1 MALGLERAI
10 AEFIGDVVSVQPAM
24 TTDPWP
30 LYDEADPVVFV
41 TEEPVGRED
50 EDDTARDLTISV
62 FTDGGGPPLKLL
74 GEQWTITIQCR
85 HPSYETTMEVQRQ
98 IYEALQM
105 NGGQSN
111 GANPLAQGLFNG
123 IRIWRIVADF
133 PPLRLGRDVEG
144 RDGRYK
150 TTQSFTVDTLPFTF
164 S

>member
-10 AEFIGDVVSVQPAM
+10 AEFLRDVVSVQPAV

-50 EDDTARDLTISV
+50 EDDTARDLSITV
-62 FTDGGGPPLKLL
+62 FTDGGEPPLKLI
-74 GEQWTITIQCR
+74 GETWTITIQCR
-85 HPSYETTMEVQRQ
+85 HPSSETVMEVQRQ
-98 IYEALQM
+98 IYQALQM

>member
-1 MALGLERAI
+1 MALGLEQAI
-10 AEFIGDVVSVQPAM
+10 AEFLRDVVAVQPEV

-30 LYDEADPVVFV
+30 LYDEASPVVFIG
-41 TEEPVGRED
+41 EEPVGRED
-50 EDDTARDLTISV
+50 EDDPARDLSITV
-62 FTDGGGPPLKLL
+62 FTDGGEPPLKLI
-74 GEQWTITIQCR
+74 GETWTITIQVR
-85 HPSYETTMEVQRQ
+85 HPLYETAMFTQRL
-98 IYEALQM
+98 IYQVLQM

-123 IRIWRIVADF
+123 IRIWKIEADF

-144 RDGRYK
+144 RDGRFK

>member
-10 AEFIGDVVSVQPAM
+10 AEFLRDVVAIQPSV

-30 LYDEADPVVFV
+30 LYDEPSPVVYIG
-41 TEEPVGRED
+41 EEPVGRED
-50 EDDTARDLTISV
+50 EDDTARDLSITV
-62 FTDGGGPPLKLL
+62 FTDGGEPPQLLL
-74 GEQWTITIQCR
+74 GEVWTITIQTR
-85 HPSYETTMEVQRQ
+85 DPSYETAMEVQRQ

-111 GANPLAQGLFNG
+111 GANPLAQGVFRG
-123 IRIWRIVADF
+123 IRIWKIEADF
-133 PPLRLGRDVEG
+133 PPLRLGRDIEG

-150 TTQSFTVDTLPFTF
+150 TTQSFTVSTLPFTF